1 MRSIRFAILLREAGR
16 EQASGCAGLAMT
28 RHISRRPGGDS
39 SLVFARV
46 CSNAAA
52 HMPRHTCFHRFAGSL
67 AVLLLAS
74 LQLAAQGQTNTPAF
88 ELASL
93 REDVRLLSQRLGEL
107 TLRIEQ
113 LERENGDL
121 KTKASQTYVTLAQL
135 NEAIADVQ
143 KTTQAAL
150 HEQKRETLQQV
161 SVQLEKLAN
170 ETQAAINA
178 LAKSAATRPAVT
190 TPTFTEDYPKE
201 GVSYTVQKGDTLSSI
216 AHKTN
221 AKMQDIINAN
231 KIADPTRLQVGQTLF
246 IPQGK

>member
-1 MRSIRFAILLREAGR
+1 
-16 EQASGCAGLAMT
+16 
-28 RHISRRPGGDS
+28 
-39 SLVFARV
+39 
-46 CSNAAA
+46 
-52 HMPRHTCFHRFAGSL
+52 MPRHTCFCRVAGWI
-67 AVLLLAS
+67 AALLFAS
-74 LQLAAQGQTNTPAF
+74 LQLSAQGTNPVSSPAF

-93 REDVRLLSQRLGEL
+93 REDVRLLNQRLGDL
-107 TLRIEQ
+107 TLRVEQ
-113 LERENGDL
+113 LERENNDL
-121 KTKASQTYVTLAQL
+121 RTKSSQTYVTLAQL
-135 NEAIADVQ
+135 NEAIADAQ
-143 KTTQAAL
+143 KTMQAAL
-150 HEQKRETLQQV
+150 HDQKRETLQQV

-216 AHKTN
+216 AHKTG

>member
-1 MRSIRFAILLREAGR
+1 
-16 EQASGCAGLAMT
+16 
-28 RHISRRPGGDS
+28 
-39 SLVFARV
+39 
-46 CSNAAA
+46 
-52 HMPRHTCFHRFAGSL
+52 MPRHTCFHWFAGSL
-67 AVLLLAS
+67 TALFFTS
-74 LQLAAQGQTNTPAF
+74 LQLAAQGTGPTSTPAF

-107 TLRIEQ
+107 TLRVEQ

-121 KTKASQTYVTLAQL
+121 RTKSSQTYVTLAQL

-143 KTTQAAL
+143 KTLQAAL

-178 LAKSAATRPAVT
+178 LAKNAATRPAVT
-190 TPTFTEDYPKE
+190 TPIFTEDYPKE
-201 GVSYTVQKGDTLSSI
+201 GGSYTVQKNDTLSSI
-216 AHKTN
+216 AHKTG

>member
-1 MRSIRFAILLREAGR
+1 
-16 EQASGCAGLAMT
+16 
-28 RHISRRPGGDS
+28 
-39 SLVFARV
+39 
-46 CSNAAA
+46 
-52 HMPRHTCFHRFAGSL
+52 MPRHTCLHRFAGSL
-67 AVLLLAS
+67 AALFFVS
-74 LQLAAQGQTNTPAF
+74 LQLVAQGTGANSTPAY

-107 TLRIEQ
+107 TLRVEQ
-113 LERENGDL
+113 LERENSDL
-121 KTKASQTYVTLAQL
+121 RTKSSQTYVTLAQL
-135 NEAIADVQ
+135 NEAIADMQ

-150 HEQKRETLQQV
+150 HDQKRDTLQQV

-201 GVSYTVQKGDTLSSI
+201 GVSYTVQKNDTLSSI
-216 AHKTN
+216 AHKTG

>member
-1 MRSIRFAILLREAGR
+1 
-16 EQASGCAGLAMT
+16 
-28 RHISRRPGGDS
+28 
-39 SLVFARV
+39 
-46 CSNAAA
+46 
-52 HMPRHTCFHRFAGSL
+52 MPRHTCFHRFAGSL
-67 AVLLLAS
+67 AALFFAS
-74 LQLAAQGQTNTPAF
+74 LQLSAQGTGPTSTPAF

-107 TLRIEQ
+107 TLRVEQ

-121 KTKASQTYVTLAQL
+121 RTKSSQTYVTLAQL

-143 KTTQAAL
+143 KTMQAAL
-150 HEQKRETLQQV
+150 HDQKRETLQQV
-161 SVQLEKLAN
+161 SAQLEKLAN

-201 GVSYTVQKGDTLSSI
+201 GGSSYTVQKGDTLSNI
-216 AHKTN
+216 AHKTG

-231 KIADPTRLQVGQTLF
+231 KIDDPTRLQVGRTLF